1 MPVRVAAVCGLLVPL
16 TSTAAL
22 LFGGLAQPDA
32 FSSADDDISDFG
44 AETAASAWI
53 YNRIGTN
60 LTGLLLIAF
69 ALGLWRA
76 LSPDIVGRLGAGL
89 LAVLGTTIFLEG
101 FFTLDCRG
109 IDSGCEND
117 SWRSDAHHIVS
128 GISAGLAFAV
138 PLVLALAF
146 RRNPRWRDTWLPT
159 LLAVPAFIVA
169 SIAFSAIGDGAATR
183 AGAVAWSL
191 WLGFTAFQLLRKAES
206 GGVRTE
212 V

>member
-32 FSSADDDISDFG
+32 FSSADDDISDLG
-44 AETAASAWI
+44 AETAASAW
-53 YNRIGTN
+53 N
-60 LTGLLLIAF
+60 LQPHRHESDRPPADRLCA
-69 ALGLWRA
+69 RA
-76 LSPDIVGRLGAGL
+76 LAGALARHRRAPRGRPARCPRNHHFPRRL
-89 LAVLGTTIFLEG
+89 LHARLP
-101 FFTLDCRG
+101 G

-117 SWRSDAHHIVS
+117 SWRSDANHIVS